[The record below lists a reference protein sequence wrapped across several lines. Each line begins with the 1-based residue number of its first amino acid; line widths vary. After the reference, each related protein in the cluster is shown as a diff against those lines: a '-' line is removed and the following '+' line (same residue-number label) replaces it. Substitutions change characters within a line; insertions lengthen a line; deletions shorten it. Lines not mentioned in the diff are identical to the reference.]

1 MSIYTPA
8 VLSLEVTILTRWYN
22 SCTIWCNLS
31 CSIGWNIWGI
41 KDISKGVLAGDR
53 SYASGFLVAGRM
65 SVSVVDDCGTVLNF
79 RHLLLGLIRDNGARQ

>member
-1 MSIYTPA
+1 M
-8 VLSLEVTILTRWYN
+8 
-22 SCTIWCNLS
+22 
-31 CSIGWNIWGI
+31 
-41 KDISKGVLAGDR
+41 LAGDR